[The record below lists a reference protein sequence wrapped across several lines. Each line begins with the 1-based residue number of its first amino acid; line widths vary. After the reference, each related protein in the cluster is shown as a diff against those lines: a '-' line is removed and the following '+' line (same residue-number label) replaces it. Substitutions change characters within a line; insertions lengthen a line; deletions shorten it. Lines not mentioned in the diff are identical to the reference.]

1 MRSRIAV
8 LASGGGSNLQAI
20 LEYFKS
26 QGDARAADVV
36 LVVSDRERC
45 YALERARN
53 AGIEAMVIPHKES
66 ASLLSALTSCGADLV
81 VLAGYLRRLPP
92 EVIAH
97 FRNRIVNIHPGPLP
111 SFGGAGMYGERVHA
125 AVIEAG
131 LRESAVTVHLVDE
144 EYDRG
149 AIIAQWPVPVLQGD
163 DPASLAQRVLE
174 VEHVL
179 YPRMIDLVLALNSFN
194 TIHSH

>member
-20 LEYFKS
+20 LEYFRS
-26 QGDARAADVV
+26 QGDVRSADVA
-36 LVVSDRERC
+36 LVVSDRSGA

-53 AGIEAMVIPHKES
+53 TDIEALVIPYGEGS
-66 ASLLSALTSCGADLV
+66 ALLDALTSRDIDLV
-81 VLAGYLRRLPP
+81 VLAGYLRRLQP
-92 EVIAH
+92 EVIAR

-111 SFGGAGMYGERVHA
+111 GFGGKGMYGERVHA
-125 AVIEAG
+125 AVIDAG
-131 LRESAVTVHLVDE
+131 LRETAVTVHLVDE

-149 AIIAQWPVPVLQGD
+149 ATIAQWPVPVMED
-163 DPASLAQRVLE
+163 DTPASLAQRVLE
-174 VEHVL
+174 VEHL
-179 YPRMIDLVLALNSFN
+179 MYPRVIDLVLTLNSYN

>member
-26 QGDARAADVV
+26 QGDSRSADVA
-36 LVVSDRERC
+36 VVISDRAGS
-45 YALERARN
+45 YALERARQEDIETLVIAHADSTALLN
-53 AGIEAMVIPHKES
+53 A
-66 ASLLSALTSCGADLV
+66 LSSREIDLV

-92 EVIAH
+92 NVIGR

-111 SFGGAGMYGERVHA
+111 GFGGPGMYGERVHA
-125 AVIEAG
+125 AVLEAG
-131 LRESAVTVHLVDE
+131 VRETAVTVHLVDE

-149 AIIAQWPVPVLQGD
+149 AIVAQWPVPVIEGD
-163 DPASLAQRVLE
+163 TPASLAQRVLE

-179 YPRMIDLVLALNSFN
+179 YPRVIDLVLALNSYN
-194 TIHSH
+194 TINSH